1 MYHSAI
7 MKTLHVYI
15 FKEIIVPFMLGFA
28 VFTFV
33 LLMGRLINLA
43 ELVIAKGVP
52 LADVLR
58 LLSYML
64 PSFASI
70 SVPMSCLLAVL
81 LAFGRLSSDNEITA
95 MKTGGISLYGM
106 LPPVIAFAALTC
118 LITAAITV
126 YALPWGNTSFK
137 SLLYNVINLRVNV
150 SLKDGVFNDD
160 FPGLVIYV
168 AQHDRESHLVSGVL
182 IYDERKL
189 DEPATIFARNGLIM
203 TDPSRKSLRLRLMD
217 GGVHRSRGASGY
229 QLMKFATY
237 DVSITF
243 SKTQQIMPA
252 YKESDLSFREL
263 GAAMKQKGA
272 DVKEL
277 RELAIEY
284 HRRLAFPFA
293 CFVFACIGIP
303 LGLQN
308 RRSGKSSG
316 FSLCI
321 ALLLLYYIFLSAG
334 KTLGQKGTVPPMLAM
349 WLPNLIFIGIGIY
362 LFKKTAHEE
371 RIFLFE
377 LPAML
382 LAWAQTKAKAWRNAL

>member
-1 MYHSAI
+1 MPLD
-7 MKTLHVYI
+7 MKKTLHLYI
-15 FKEIIVPFMLGFA
+15 FKEIIVPFLLGFA

-52 LADVLR
+52 LGDVLR

-64 PSFASI
+64 PSFSFI

-81 LAFGRLSSDNEITA
+81 LAFGRLSADSEVTA
-95 MKTGGISLYGM
+95 MKAGGISLYGL
-106 LPPVIAFAALTC
+106 LPPVIVFATLTY
-118 LITAAITV
+118 LITTAVTV

-168 AQHDRESHLVSGVL
+168 AKYNQETHLVSGVL
-182 IYDERKL
+182 IYDERKQE
-189 DEPATIFARNGLIM
+189 EPATIFARNGLIM
-203 TDPSRKSLRLRLMD
+203 TDPGRKSLRLRLLD
-217 GGVHRSRGASGY
+217 GGVHRNRGNSGY
-229 QLMKFATY
+229 QLMKFASY
-237 DVSITF
+237 DLSINF
-243 SKTQQIMPA
+243 NQASQITPSINETDM
-252 YKESDLSFREL
+252 SFREL
-263 GAAMKQKGA
+263 REGMKSKGA
-272 DVKEL
+272 DARTL
-277 RELAIEY
+277 RELAIEF

-308 RRSGKSSG
+308 RRSGKSTG

-321 ALLLLYYIFLSAG
+321 VLLLVYYIFLSAG
-334 KTLGQKGTVPPMLAM
+334 KTLGQKGTIPPALSM
-349 WLPNLIFIGIGIY
+349 WLPNLVFIAIGIY
-362 LFKKTAHEE
+362 LFKKTANEE
-371 RIFLFE
+371 RIILFE
-377 LPAML
+377 LPGML
-382 LAWAQTKAKAWRNAL
+382 LSWAQSRVNAWRKSP

>member
-1 MYHSAI
+1 MK
-7 MKTLHVYI
+7 KTLHLYI
-15 FKEIIVPFMLGFA
+15 FKEIIVPFILGFA

-52 LADVLR
+52 LGDVLR
-58 LLSYML
+58 LLTYMM
-64 PSFASI
+64 PSFSFI

-81 LAFGRLSSDNEITA
+81 LAFGRLSADNEITA
-95 MKTGGISLYGM
+95 MKASGISLYGL
-106 LPPVIAFAALTC
+106 LPPVIVFAALTY
-118 LITAAITV
+118 LITTAITV

-168 AQHDRESHLVSGVL
+168 AKHDQESHLISGVL

-189 DEPATIFARNGLIM
+189 EEPATIFARNGLIM
-203 TDPSRKSLRLRLMD
+203 TDPSRKSLRLRLLD
-217 GGVHRSRGASGY
+217 GGIHRSRGKTGY
-229 QLMKFATY
+229 QLMKFASY
-237 DVSITF
+237 DLSISF
-243 SKTQQIMPA
+243 NQTQQIMPT
-252 YKESDLSFREL
+252 YKESDLSFHEL
-263 GAAMKQKGA
+263 RDAMKQKGA
-272 DVKEL
+272 DAKTQ
-277 RELAIEY
+277 RDLAIEF

-308 RRSGKSSG
+308 RRTGRSSG

-334 KTLGQKGTVPPMLAM
+334 KTLGQRGTIPPSISM
-349 WLPNLIFIGIGIY
+349 WLPNLVFFGMGVY
-362 LFKKTAHEE
+362 LFKKAANEE
-371 RIFLFE
+371 SILLFE
-377 LPAML
+377 LPAMIL
-382 LAWAQTKAKAWRNAL
+382 SWAQARVKAWRKAP